1 MTACRSRS
9 FKGDT
14 YTVNTACQTA
24 LILQNKHSERWR
36 AGDSWKLLN
45 RHDGKHS
52 ARVCGAGLW
61 KCFLRSSNRLH
72 QNSIRVRGAPAA
84 FFFHILLKIQ
94 SIKSKAGQ
102 VSSKTVQPPSNPEKF
117 YCGIEE
123 VGFWGGGGGGGGLRS
138 GPSGGSLLPRARWT
152 VLAGDTLMY
161 ELQFLLPLPLSTEK
175 QVC

>member
-36 AGDSWKLLN
+36 VGDSWKLLN

-84 FFFHILLKIQ
+84 FFSTSFKKFSPLNLKLVRSAAKQFSHLQIQ
-94 SIKSKAGQ
+94 RSFTVALRKWGFGAGA
-102 VSSKTVQPPSNPEKF
+102 
-117 YCGIEE
+117 GA
-123 VGFWGGGGGGGGLRS
+123 GGGLRS

>member
-1 MTACRSRS
+1 MQSKVLNLSDLCTAPSYHSSETTAEANSHCLKAFCFNDRDGSTCRSRS
-9 FKGDT
+9 FKEDT

-84 FFFHILLKIQ
+84 FFSTSFKKFSPLNLKLVRSAAKQFSHLQIQ
-94 SIKSKAGQ
+94 RSFTAALRKWGFGAGA
-102 VSSKTVQPPSNPEKF
+102 
-117 YCGIEE
+117 
-123 VGFWGGGGGGGGLRS
+123 
-138 GPSGGSLLPRARWT
+138 GGSPVRT
-152 VLAGDTLMY
+152 
-161 ELQFLLPLPLSTEK
+161 
-175 QVC
+175 

>member
-123 VGFWGGGGGGGGLRS
+123 VGFWGGGGGVS
-138 GPSGGSLLPRARWT
+138 GQD
-152 VLAGDTLMY
+152 LAAGACSRGPVGQSWPVTH
-161 ELQFLLPLPLSTEK
+161 
-175 QVC
+175 